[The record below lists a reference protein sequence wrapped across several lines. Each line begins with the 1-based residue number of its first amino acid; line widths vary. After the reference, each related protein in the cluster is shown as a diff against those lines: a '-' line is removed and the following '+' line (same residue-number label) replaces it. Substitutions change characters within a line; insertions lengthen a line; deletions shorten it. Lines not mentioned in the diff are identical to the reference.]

1 MTNKKPGSYVAIYAA
16 LHTTT
21 AKNMLIINL
30 HTYVDLSLRVVFIG
44 NNIGNNRQI

>member
-1 MTNKKPGSYVAIYAA
+1 MTNKKPGNYVAIYAA

-30 HTYVDLSLRVVFIG
+30 HRFKFKG
-44 NNIGNNRQI
+44 GFHWG